1 MASAE
6 AALAADSP
14 DLDRDAGDASMQIAV
29 CYLGPDVQVL
39 QPVTVP
45 RHITIREA
53 LTHSGVLVAHP
64 EIDITTQK
72 VGVYGKV
79 RALDD
84 PVQPG
89 DRIEIYRPL
98 IVDPKVARE
107 RRVAKSRRAG
117 SREGRKWVTK
127 ERR

>member
-6 AALAADSP
+6 VVVGVGTASVDT
-14 DLDRDAGDASMQIAV
+14 DAGTPSMQIAV
-29 CYLGPDVQVL
+29 CYLGPGVQVL
-39 QPVTVP
+39 QSVAVP
-45 RHITIREA
+45 RDITIREA
-53 LTHSGVLVAHP
+53 LTRSGILSTHP

-72 VGVYGKV
+72 VGVYGRV

-84 PVQPG
+84 LVQQG

-117 SREGRKWVTK
+117 SREGRKWVVK